1 MVLKG
6 NDYVKRIR
14 STLRRIRSTLLRTE
28 VCFKRS
34 QVPRFM
40 LNETKCTMSLKLQ
53 NRTQWA
59 PFLWCQH
66 LIYPQLPIW
75 KVKHIK
81 EVSHLQMSP
90 HTHIQTPKRCPF
102 TNRTHFCSRK
112 RLPRQPWESTWLQN
126 KSLLSIHSSFQ
137 STLVNNYPLDIY
149 PSFRV
154 IKNSSQNAWISRG
167 KGVGWEEERLGLTHI
182 HYWLLFG
189 R

>member
-59 PFLWCQH
+59 PFPWCQH

-90 HTHIQTPKRCPF
+90 HTHIRTPKRRPF
-102 TNRTHFCSRK
+102 HKQNT
-112 RLPRQPWESTWLQN
+112 LLLQEKATQATLRGYMAAKQ
-126 KSLLSIHSSFQ
+126 KSF
-137 STLVNNYPLDIY
+137 VNSQLFP
-149 PSFRV
+149 V
-154 IKNSSQNAWISRG
+154 NSG
-167 KGVGWEEERLGLTHI
+167 
-182 HYWLLFG
+182 
-189 R
+189 